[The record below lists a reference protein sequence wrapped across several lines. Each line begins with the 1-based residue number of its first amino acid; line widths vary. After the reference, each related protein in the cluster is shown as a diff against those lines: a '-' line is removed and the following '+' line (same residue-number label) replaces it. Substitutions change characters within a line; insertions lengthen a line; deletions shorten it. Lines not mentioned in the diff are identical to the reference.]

1 MSPVGW
7 RGGHLSSGRC
17 CLAAGRSA
25 GHWLPLVGRRGG
37 GTPGPRAARPPPCL
51 AGSPSGA
58 CSAYGFTFL
67 LLPGEPGR
75 WRQKARFLV
84 PLGKVGCKEEGPK
97 ITSV

>member
-7 RGGHLSSGRC
+7 RGEHLSSGRC

-25 GHWLPLVGRRGG
+25 GHRFPSVGRRDAGL
-37 GTPGPRAARPPPCL
+37 RAARPPPRL

-75 WRQKARFLV
+75 WRQKPHFLV